1 MVYAV
6 CIVALSFFSK
16 VDIFEENVILRHIL
30 HGFCLIGYKS
40 INRRSSFK

>member
-1 MVYAV
+1 MVHGV

-16 VDIFEENVILRHIL
+16 VDIFKENVILRHIL
-30 HGFCLIGYKS
+30 HGFCLIRYKL